1 MKKLYFLAV
10 TLLLTAFSYGQTVF
24 INEIHYD
31 NAGSDVDEAIEIAGP
46 AGTNL
51 STYSL
56 IAYNGNNGGEYN
68 TLALSGT
75 ISDQDN
81 GYGTLFFAFS
91 GLQNGAPD
99 GIALYDGSAVIQ
111 FLSYEGSFTA
121 IDGVASGMTSID
133 IGVAEIGT
141 NVGESLQL
149 GGAGTD
155 YSNFAWQES
164 MANTMGSVNTN
175 QDFGGTPMPSLVI
188 NTPADGSTLN
198 PEASVS
204 MDVTF
209 VVQNF
214 AVANGSGD
222 GHVNYTVDS
231 GSVVTVYNTNPIT
244 LTGLSSGA
252 HNIHMWLADNSNNPL
267 SPEVNANVGFTIA
280 AYTDVADL
288 AALRAGTEGEYYR
301 VTGQVVTT
309 YTQSY
314 RNQKWVQDSSAG
326 IKIDDNSNVI
336 TTAFAIGDA
345 MVNLKGQL
353 SVYNGLLQL
362 VPTADLSVASS
373 NNTVNPVTVSLA
385 DLTAN
390 LGDYESELVLISAAT
405 IADWDDG
412 GSGDA
417 DGTFQTGKNYPLTD
431 ASTTGNLRTNFYSA
445 DYIGSALP
453 SVSKDYVCIV
463 GSYNGDAQVTP
474 RDASDILGVSKMNTI
489 DSFSLYP
496 NPVTNGMITITT
508 KDNLSK
514 NIQIFD
520 ILGKQVFTA
529 TATTKV
535 INVASLK
542 KGIYII
548 KVEEAGHFATRKL
561 VVD

>member
-10 TLLLTAFSYGQTVF
+10 ALLLTAFSYGQAVF

-56 IAYNGNNGGEYN
+56 VAYNGSNGGEYN
-68 TLALSGT
+68 TLTLSGV

-81 GYGTLFFAFS
+81 GYGTLYFPFT

-99 GIALYDGSAVIQ
+99 GIALVDGATVIQ

-121 IDGVASGMTSID
+121 VDGVANGMTSTD

-141 NVGESLQL
+141 DAGESLQL

-155 YSNFAWQES
+155 YTNFTWQES
-164 MANTMGSVNTN
+164 MAHTMGAVNTN
-175 QDFGGTPMPSLVI
+175 QDFGGTPMPSLAI
-188 NTPADGSTLN
+188 TSPADGSTLS

-204 MDVTF
+204 LDITF
-209 VVQNF
+209 TVSNF
-214 AVANGSGD
+214 TVANGSGD
-222 GHVNYTVDS
+222 GHIHYTVDG
-231 GSVVTVYNTNPIT
+231 GSNIMKYDTDPIT
-244 LTGLSSGA
+244 LTGLSAGS
-252 HNIHMWLADNSNNPL
+252 HTIYMELVDNSHNVL
-267 SPEVNANVGFTIA
+267 SPEVNTTVTFTIA
-280 AYTDVADL
+280 AYTDVANL

-309 YTQSY
+309 YTQTY
-314 RNQKWVQDSSAG
+314 RKQKWVQDASAG
-326 IKIDDNSNVI
+326 VKIDDNSAVI
-336 TTAFAIGDA
+336 TTEFAIGDA
-345 MVNLKGQL
+345 MINLKGKL
-353 SVYNGLLQL
+353 NIFNGLIQL
-362 VPTADLSVASS
+362 IPTADMAVASS
-373 NNTVNPVTVSLA
+373 NNPITPVAVSLS
-385 DLTAN
+385 DLAAN
-390 LGDYESELVLISAAT
+390 LGDYESELILISAAT

-431 ASTTGNLRTNFYSA
+431 ASDTGNLRTNFYGA
-445 DYIGSALP
+445 DYIGTALP
-453 SVSKDYVCIV
+453 TISRDYVCIV
-463 GSYNGDAQVTP
+463 GNYNGDAQVTP
-474 RDASDILGVSKMNTI
+474 RDASDILGVNKMNTI

-496 NPVTNGMITITT
+496 NPVTNGVITITT

-520 ILGKQVFTA
+520 ILGKQVFA
-529 TATTKV
+529 QTTPKTS
-535 INVASLK
+535 IDISSIK
-542 KGIYII
+542 RGIYII

-561 VVD
+561 VVK